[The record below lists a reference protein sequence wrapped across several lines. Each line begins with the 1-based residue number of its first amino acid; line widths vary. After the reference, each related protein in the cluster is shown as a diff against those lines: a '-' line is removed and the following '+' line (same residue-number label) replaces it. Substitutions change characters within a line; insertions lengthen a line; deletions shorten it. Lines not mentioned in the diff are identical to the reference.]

1 MATETIA
8 TTTAPPRSCGH
19 CGKTSSSLLRC
30 SQCKLVYYCSRSC
43 QSLAWKDGHRQA
55 CRKAKTSAATSNG
68 GDQSINATMTE
79 LMQHVQTMDCRTAYE
94 NMCRA
99 QDEIERLQKQLD
111 EMEAEGDV
119 DDEADND
126 IDDVSIDHLEEG
138 NDDCITSEIAY
149 TDGENNTVSSE
160 IEPSPRNES
169 KEVTEDTNIINIKT
183 AHGSWL
189 DEGGKCSIEYLPNIK
204 CYHITLTTTSLQSSD
219 SIVPNRDDLQ
229 FKMSPVPNPC
239 EPKSDCS
246 SSQIVFYEMRLVH
259 SSSSTLLSM
268 ILPGSQATN
277 HQDGPTATISTDSQ
291 SISLRIYLQMNDSS
305 SMDLMDNLLGMEAGS
320 LFSPVTTPS
329 TDINHLC
336 CRNCQSP
343 IITRNDNNNESTI
356 QSVLPLPSGYWDDIE
371 DYLICYDGQANVDF
385 NTSTMNAIRHV
396 ALEDDAVVVLHK
408 DDVNEEDGVCTT
420 RNVKGYGEHSALQ
433 NGEGENVASMTSQQL
448 WKDKSAMKGEKGNT
462 ITCSNCCCTLGF
474 VSGHDSSTFRFYKH
488 LLHCGTP
495 SSSSSSMVDKKNVF
509 SKYTCG
515 SFLAREMVRYADNEA
530 IYTFIVGV
538 SDENDWTRLSKASE
552 CILLH
557 MLSWDSALVGVDG
570 KMSSGGGVGGGD
582 AMQFDKVLK
591 VIYDETIDKG
601 QHSSDQDDDAD
612 GSKWTWGGI
621 DLCCPP
627 PSSSMGENEDEL
639 FSFSTQPQIK
649 ATAVRIFLSTQEWTE
664 LKHALHSGSEYFSE
678 VVKDAIVMSKLG
690 MPLNGS
696 RHSASLSYLPLVN

>member
-1 MATETIA
+1 
-8 TTTAPPRSCGH
+8 
-19 CGKTSSSLLRC
+19 
-30 SQCKLVYYCSRSC
+30 
-43 QSLAWKDGHRQA
+43 
-55 CRKAKTSAATSNG
+55 
-68 GDQSINATMTE
+68 
-79 LMQHVQTMDCRTAYE
+79 
-94 NMCRA
+94 
-99 QDEIERLQKQLD
+99 
-111 EMEAEGDV
+111 
-119 DDEADND
+119 
-126 IDDVSIDHLEEG
+126 
-138 NDDCITSEIAY
+138 
-149 TDGENNTVSSE
+149 
-160 IEPSPRNES
+160 
-169 KEVTEDTNIINIKT
+169 
-183 AHGSWL
+183 
-189 DEGGKCSIEYLPNIK
+189 
-204 CYHITLTTTSLQSSD
+204 
-219 SIVPNRDDLQ
+219 
-229 FKMSPVPNPC
+229 
-239 EPKSDCS
+239 
-246 SSQIVFYEMRLVH
+246 
-259 SSSSTLLSM
+259 
-268 ILPGSQATN
+268 
-277 HQDGPTATISTDSQ
+277 
-291 SISLRIYLQMNDSS
+291 
-305 SMDLMDNLLGMEAGS
+305 MDLMDNLLGIEAGS

-329 TDINHLC
+329 TDINHLF

-343 IITRNDNNNESTI
+343 IITSNNNNSTI

-396 ALEDDAVVVLHK
+396 ALEDDAVIVLHK
-408 DDVNEEDGVCTT
+408 DDVNEGGGGGVCTT

-433 NGEGENVASMTSQQL
+433 SGRGGGENIASMTSQQL
-448 WKDKSAMKGEKGNT
+448 WKDKSAMKGDKGNT
-462 ITCSNCCCTLGF
+462 ITCSNCCSTLGF

-495 SSSSSSMVDKKNVF
+495 SSSSSSSAAAVDKKNVF

-515 SFLAREMVRYADNEA
+515 SFLAREMVRYADSEA

-570 KMSSGGGVGGGD
+570 RLSNGGDCDGGD

-612 GSKWTWGGI
+612 GAKWTWGGI

-627 PSSSMGENEDEL
+627 PSSMGNDEEEL
-639 FSFSTQPQIK
+639 FSFPTQTQIK

-664 LKHALHSGSEYFSE
+664 LKHALHSGSEFFSE

-690 MPLNGS
+690 MPMNGS